1 MRFWLGKVGIV
12 LYTREAFLQ
21 IAIDVDQR
29 EFLRMIWF
37 KNLFAQHSTVKIL
50 RFEKVVFGLTSSP
63 FFLNE
68 IIRIHLQ
75 KYLRDKRSKKIIQKI
90 IGDLYV
96 EDVTLTLRLTIWV
109 AKNEK
114 IQQYF
119 NSKESNDKPSTGNTN
134 LKVLGLTWY
143 Y

>member
-37 KNLFAQHSTVKIL
+37 KNLFAQHSTVKIV

-90 IGDLYV
+90 FICRGC
-96 EDVTLTLRLTIWV
+96 
-109 AKNEK
+109 N
-114 IQQYF
+114 F
-119 NSKESNDKPSTGNTN
+119 H
-134 LKVLGLTWY
+134 LKVNNMGSKK
-143 Y
+143 